1 MLRVVGASWSLA
13 GAGPALVSPHRSP
26 RFSLTDL
33 PGLGLA
39 LGGNPHRTL
48 PSPLSFG
55 LSIGR
60 PLSLLGSSRRQD
72 RACLV

>member
-39 LGGNPHRTL
+39 LGGNQHPHPPE
-48 PSPLSFG
+48 PSVLRSVHRPSFVSPRE
-55 LSIGR
+55 L
-60 PLSLLGSSRRQD
+60 
-72 RACLV
+72 